1 MTVKSKEQVIKRYF
15 NSWIIPNFKDFEDT
29 FSKNA
34 SYSECYGPIYRNKA
48 EIIAWYK
55 DWNKNGQV
63 LEWPIKNIWIDKEI
77 AFVEWYFKCNY
88 KSRISEFDGV
98 SIIKFDEA
106 NKIISVKEF
115 QSDSRHVYPYEN
127 QTSAL
132 V

>member
-106 NKIISVKEF
+106 NQKSI
-115 QSDSRHVYPYEN
+115 
-127 QTSAL
+127 
-132 V
+132 